1 MVYYSFTS
9 LSTVGFGDMR
19 PYNDAERVIVSGIL
33 FVGVI
38 IFSLVMGKF
47 TQILDTFKE
56 IDAEMEDG
64 EGLSKFFGLIKHYN
78 KGRFLNRDL
87 KVKIEDFME
96 YRWLNDKN
104 QAMVEQKDIDLLEQL
119 PLEVHQQIYSK
130 FMFKNFLKNFS
141 RYFSIPNHQTTN
153 QYAFYT
159 WENSEYQSFMI

>member
-9 LSTVGFGDMR
+9 LSTVGFGDLR
-19 PYNDAERVIVSGIL
+19 PYNDAERVVVSGIL

-38 IFSLVMGKF
+38 IFSIVMGKF
-47 TQILDTFKE
+47 TDILDTFKE

-87 KVKIEDFME
+87 KVKIEEFME

-104 QAMVEQKDIDLLEQL
+104 QAMQDGDDIALLEQL
-119 PLEVHQQIYSK
+119 PVDVQQRIYSE
-130 FMFKNFLKNFS
+130 FMFKNFIKSFS
-141 RYFSIPNHQTTN
+141 RYFSIPNQQAN
-153 QYAFYT
+153 
-159 WENSEYQSFMI
+159 N